1 MNKAGIIGIIIGII
15 VVMGIGVL
23 ISNYNQAVKL
33 EEQIS
38 ALHKDSE
45 NVLAQFS
52 LKVVEASGVAKA
64 YRNDLVAVTKEAM
77 QGRYGAD
84 GSGAAWQWIKE
95 QNPTVDP
102 SIRIKIA
109 QIVDGGRSNFE
120 NSQRIKLDAC
130 KVYKEQLRYAVG
142 GTIKSIMGFPKLDL
156 GVHCEIVSSEHASDA
171 FKTKIDNG
179 IQGLDN

>member
-1 MNKAGIIGIIIGII
+1 MNIKYIVGII
-15 VVMGIGVL
+15 VGLILVMGIGIL
-23 ISNYNQAVKL
+23 ISNYNQAVTL

-45 NVLAQFS
+45 NVLAQYS

-64 YRNDLVAVTKEAM
+64 YRTDLVAVTKEAM

-120 NSQRIKLDAC
+120 NSQRIKLDVC
-130 KVYKEQLRYAVG
+130 KVYKEQLRYAIG
-142 GTIKSIMGFPKLDL
+142 GTIKSLMGFPKVDL
-156 GVHCEIVSSEHASDA
+156 AVICEIVSSDHASEA
-171 FKTKIDNG
+171 FKSKIDGG